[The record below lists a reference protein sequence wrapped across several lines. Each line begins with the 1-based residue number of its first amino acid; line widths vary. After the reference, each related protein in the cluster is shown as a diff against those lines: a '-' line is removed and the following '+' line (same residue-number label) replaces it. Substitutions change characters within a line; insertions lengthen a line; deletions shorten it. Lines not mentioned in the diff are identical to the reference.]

1 MVKTNTLDRRN
12 INALTAPLR
21 RLWLARAPQE
31 RRLLVVASGALVLG
45 LVVWLLT
52 IGSQSSAAL
61 RASLPALRM
70 QAATFEQQAAE
81 LEILRSVP
89 APPTPDAPLLPL
101 IQETIGSAA
110 LSGMLSTI
118 EPLGPEQVVVVFGAI
133 EFSTWLAWIAVLE
146 QQDVRVEQVR
156 VETLATSAVP
166 GLVSVAAT
174 LGRVGAL

>member
-1 MVKTNTLDRRN
+1 MKTKTLHRRN
-12 INALTAPLR
+12 IDTLTAPVR

-31 RRLLVVASGALVLG
+31 RRLLAVATGVVVVG
-45 LVVWLLT
+45 LVVWLLAV
-52 IGSQSSAAL
+52 GSQASTAL
-61 RASLPALRM
+61 RGSLPALRM
-70 QAATFEQQAAE
+70 QAVTFEQQAAE

-89 APPTPDAPLLPL
+89 APTRPDAPLLPL
-101 IQETIGSAA
+101 IQETIASAA

-146 QQDVRVEQVR
+146 QQNVRVEQVR

-174 LGRVGAL
+174 LGRVGAP